1 MTSETSRTQE
11 DVTVASRGTAS
22 AFPNLLFSRYHG
34 DLRVQIFLD
43 QARRGR
49 PTHFLR
55 GATLDPPLTV
65 VVVESS
71 LVLPSIRNATHI
83 GAGTSFVREFVCLFY
98 YWRIF
103 QQTLKP
109 DRGISWKKKKTVSGV
124 QGKRYV
130 INNNKKKKEKMKW
143 RKEFGRMISAS
154 KHKRYLKDKEVKR
167 SAAVEYLESC

>member
-55 GATLDPPLTV
+55 GATLDP
-65 VVVESS
+65 
-71 LVLPSIRNATHI
+71 R
-83 GAGTSFVREFVCLFY
+83 
-98 YWRIF
+98 
-103 QQTLKP
+103 
-109 DRGISWKKKKTVSGV
+109 
-124 QGKRYV
+124 
-130 INNNKKKKEKMKW
+130 
-143 RKEFGRMISAS
+143 
-154 KHKRYLKDKEVKR
+154 
-167 SAAVEYLESC
+167 